1 MATMTYTTKDGLV
14 RQHELSRADA
24 ERLTLVL
31 GSPDAGQWFID
42 SEGWRINLAEVLT
55 LSFDGPYGTVKATLF
70 PHAYLA
76 EFRRV
81 SEHLRDMACNCM
93 SSGYDAQ
100 VACMDVDRLQALMES
115 VCNIVSPADAH
126 EGGE

>member
-14 RQHELSRADA
+14 RQHELSPSDA
-24 ERLTLVL
+24 ERLTCML
-31 GSPDAGQWFID
+31 GSPDAGQWFGD
-42 SEGWRINLAEVLT
+42 SNGWRINLSEVLT
-55 LSFDGPYGTVKATLF
+55 LRFESPYGTVEAALI
-70 PHAYLA
+70 PSACLA

-81 SEHLRDMACNCM
+81 SEHLRDLACNCM

-115 VCNIVSPADAH
+115 ACLGADLP

>member
-14 RQHELSRADA
+14 RQHELNRADTA
-24 ERLTLVL
+24 KLLYTLRPL
-31 GSPDAGQWFID
+31 AAGQWFCD

-55 LSFDGPYGTVKATLF
+55 VRIEGDPAQGESAPPDG
-70 PHAYLA
+70 LA

-81 SEHLRDMACNCM
+81 SEHLRDLACNCM
-93 SSGYDAQ
+93 GSGYDAQ
-100 VACMDVDRLQALMES
+100 LACMDVDRLQALMES
-115 VCNIVSPADAH
+115 ACLGADLP

>member
-14 RQHELSRADA
+14 RQHELSRADTA
-24 ERLTLVL
+24 KLLYTLRPL
-31 GSPDAGQWFID
+31 AAGQWFSD

-55 LSFDGPYGTVKATLF
+55 IRIEGEPAQGEAA
-70 PHAYLA
+70 PPEGLA

-81 SEHLRDMACNCM
+81 SEHLRDLACNCM

-115 VCNIVSPADAH
+115 ACLGADLP

>member
-14 RQHELSRADA
+14 RQHELSSSDTSM
-24 ERLTLVL
+24 LMYTLRPL
-31 GSPDAGQWFID
+31 AGGQWFCD

-55 LSFDGPYGTVKATLF
+55 IRIEGEQESAEAEPPDI
-70 PHAYLA
+70 LA

-81 SEHLRDMACNCM
+81 SEHLRDLACDCMPNC
-93 SSGYDAQ
+93 YDAQ
-100 VACMDVDRLQALMES
+100 MACMDVSRLQALMES
-115 VCNIVSPADAH
+115 ACLGTDLP

>member
-14 RQHELSRADA
+14 RQHELSPSDA
-24 ERLTLVL
+24 EQLSRVL
-31 GSPDAGQWFID
+31 GSPYAGQWFSD

-55 LSFDGPYGTVKATLF
+55 LRFEGPAGTVEAALL
-70 PHAYLA
+70 PSACLA

-81 SEHLRDMACNCM
+81 SEHLRDLACNCM

-115 VCNIVSPADAH
+115 ACLGADLP

>member
-14 RQHELSRADA
+14 RQHELSPSDA
-24 ERLTLVL
+24 ERLTCML
-31 GSPDAGQWFID
+31 GSPDAGQWFGD
-42 SEGWRINLAEVLT
+42 SEGWRINLSEVLT
-55 LSFDGPYGTVKATLF
+55 IRFEGPFGTVEAALL
-70 PHAYLA
+70 PSACLA

-81 SEHLRDMACNCM
+81 SEHLRDLACNCM

-100 VACMDVDRLQALMES
+100 VACMDVDRLQTLMES
-115 VCNIVSPADAH
+115 ACLGADLP

>member
-1 MATMTYTTKDGLV
+1 MATMTYTTKDGLI
-14 RQHELSRADA
+14 RQHELNRADTA
-24 ERLTLVL
+24 RLLYAL
-31 GSPDAGQWFID
+31 RSLADGHWFCD
-42 SEGWRINLAEVLT
+42 SDGWRINMAEVLT
-55 LSFDGPYGTVKATLF
+55 IRIEGEQASAESAPHDG
-70 PHAYLA
+70 LA

-81 SEHLRDMACNCM
+81 SEHLRDLACNCM

-115 VCNIVSPADAH
+115 ACLGTDLP

>member
-14 RQHELSRADA
+14 RQHELILSDA
-24 ERLTLVL
+24 ERLSRLLV
-31 GSPDAGQWFID
+31 STYAGQWFCD

-55 LSFDGPYGTVKATLF
+55 LRIEGEPAQGEAAPPDCLT
-70 PHAYLA
+70 

-81 SEHLRDMACNCM
+81 SEHLRDLACNCM
-93 SSGYDAQ
+93 SNGYDAQ

-115 VCNIVSPADAH
+115 ACLGTDLP

>member
-1 MATMTYTTKDGLV
+1 MVTMTYTTKDGLV
-14 RQHELSRADA
+14 RQHELNRADTA
-24 ERLTLVL
+24 RLLYAL
-31 GSPDAGQWFID
+31 RPLAAGQWFCD

-55 LSFDGPYGTVKATLF
+55 LRIEGDPASAEPATLDG
-70 PHAYLA
+70 LA

-81 SEHLRDMACNCM
+81 SEHLRDLACNCM
-93 SSGYDAQ
+93 SNGYDAQ

-115 VCNIVSPADAH
+115 ACLGTDLP

>member
-1 MATMTYTTKDGLV
+1 MATITYTTKDGLV
-14 RQHELSRADA
+14 RQHELSSADTA
-24 ERLTLVL
+24 RLIYALRPL
-31 GSPDAGQWFID
+31 AGGQWFCD
-42 SEGWRINLAEVLT
+42 SDGWRINLAEVLT
-55 LSFDGPYGTVKATLF
+55 IRVEGEKASADDAPTDILM
-70 PHAYLA
+70 

-81 SEHLRDMACNCM
+81 SEHLRDLSCNCM

-115 VCNIVSPADAH
+115 ACLGTDLP

>member
-1 MATMTYTTKDGLV
+1 MATMTYTTKDGLT
-14 RQHELSRADA
+14 RQHELKPADA
-24 ERLTLVL
+24 ERLTCML
-31 GSPDAGQWFID
+31 GSPECGQWFSD

-55 LSFDGPYGTVKATLF
+55 IRIEGEPPSAEPAPPDGM
-70 PHAYLA
+70 A

-93 SSGYDAQ
+93 SNGYDAQ
-100 VACMDVDRLQALMES
+100 LACMDVDRLQALMES
-115 VCNIVSPADAH
+115 ACLGADLP

>member
-14 RQHELSRADA
+14 RQHELSPSDA
-24 ERLTLVL
+24 ERLTCML
-31 GSPDAGQWFID
+31 GSPDAGQWFGD
-42 SEGWRINLAEVLT
+42 SNGWRINLSEVLT
-55 LSFDGPYGTVKATLF
+55 LRFEGPYGTVEAALI
-70 PHAYLA
+70 PSACLA

-81 SEHLRDMACNCM
+81 SEHLRDLACNCM

-115 VCNIVSPADAH
+115 ACLGADLP

>member
-14 RQHELSRADA
+14 RQHELNRADTA
-24 ERLTLVL
+24 KLLYTVRPLA
-31 GSPDAGQWFID
+31 AGQWFCD

-55 LSFDGPYGTVKATLF
+55 IRIEGEPPSAEPAPPDG
-70 PHAYLA
+70 LA

-93 SSGYDAQ
+93 SNGYDAQ
-100 VACMDVDRLQALMES
+100 LACMDVDRLQALMES
-115 VCNIVSPADAH
+115 ACLGADLP